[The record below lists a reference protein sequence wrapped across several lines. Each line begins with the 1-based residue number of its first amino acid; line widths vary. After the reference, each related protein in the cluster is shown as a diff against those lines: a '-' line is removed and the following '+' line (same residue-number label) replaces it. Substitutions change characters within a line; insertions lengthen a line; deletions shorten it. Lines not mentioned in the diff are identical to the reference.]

1 MVAGTRRCAA
11 MHKARSFYLYSDWA
25 TPRAS
30 YEYRG
35 RGAPFSVSES
45 PGDRFA
51 LGRNCDG
58 MNEAMRNTVVCCG
71 FVAAIVAVTTR
82 SMARDIADVNVSR
95 HLGVVGRVNL
105 GSFYTPA
112 KYVDIVGSWLL
123 KNGIGNGWT
132 IADLSCGYGAFFE
145 LGDVDGLSECRFVG
159 NDIDPEAVEKAQGF
173 FTNVEWSVRNA
184 LKDVSRKN
192 FNFGASERL
201 VIVGNPP
208 YNDVTSQ
215 INQKVKTKELP
226 IDADLKTRDLG
237 MSSLLAYNKLNA
249 EYVAVLHPLSYLVKK
264 SNFSAARQF
273 FSNYELIEHV
283 VFPSWEFAGTSKIS
297 AFPVIVAMYRR
308 NVGNGLSYD
317 EVQSMWFRTV
327 EGVEFSLSGFDYVT
341 DEIEKYPGVRRY
353 EPEILFYT
361 MRDINA
367 LKRSRTFI
375 RERIANA
382 VDVDPRKLAYYCYV
396 DCFKRY
402 AEVPY
407 YLGNFNVPFIRSEF
421 ASVTNDIV
429 TIAKSAHPELFGMV
443 NQPDSKCEERVKNYI
458 LRSIKGKDQNKCR
471 QKKQKSSMEH
481 QVFSSICQ

>member
-1 MVAGTRRCAA
+1 
-11 MHKARSFYLYSDWA
+11 MHWARSFFLYSDWA

-30 YEYRG
+30 AEYRG

-45 PGDRFA
+45 PGVWLA
-51 LGRNCDG
+51 SGRDCDG
-58 MNEAMRNTVVCCG
+58 MNSARQNTIMCCG
-71 FVAAIVAVTTR
+71 FVAAFIAVTI
-82 SMARDIADVNVSR
+82 SAMARDAEDVNVSR

-112 KYVDIVGSWLL
+112 KYVNIVAGWLL
-123 KNGIGNGWT
+123 KHGVGRGWT

-145 LGDVDGLSECRFVG
+145 LGDVEGLTACRFVG
-159 NDIDPEAVEKAQGF
+159 NDIDLEAVEKAQGI

-184 LKDVSRKN
+184 LMDVSRKN
-192 FNFGASERL
+192 FGLDETERL

-226 IDADLKTRDLG
+226 IDVDLKTRDLG
-237 MSSLLAYNKLNA
+237 MSSLLAYNKLKA

-264 SNFSAARQF
+264 SNFSATRQF

-283 VFPSWEFAGTSKIS
+283 VFPSCEFAGTSKIS

-317 EVQSMWFRTV
+317 EIRSMWFRTV
-327 EGVEFSLSGFDYVT
+327 EGAEFSLSGFDYVT
-341 DEIEKYPGVRRY
+341 DEIEKYPGGRRY

-367 LKRSRTFI
+367 LRRSRTFI
-375 RERIANA
+375 KERIANA

-402 AEVPY
+402 ADVPY

-421 ASVTNDIV
+421 ASVSNDV
-429 TIAKSAHPELFGMV
+429 MAVSKSAHPELFGRE
-443 NQPDSKCEERVKNYI
+443 NPPDSECEERVKNYI
-458 LRSIKGKDQNKCR
+458 LRSIKGKDQGKCR
-471 QKKQKSSMEH
+471 QKKQKSSMKQ

>member
-1 MVAGTRRCAA
+1 MQRCTGRVPSACIPIEPRQGLRQSTGEG
-11 MHKARSFYLYSDWA
+11 ARLFLYRNPPA
-25 TPRAS
+25 TGSRQKK
-30 YEYRG
+30 
-35 RGAPFSVSES
+35 
-45 PGDRFA
+45 D
-51 LGRNCDG
+51 CDG
-58 MNEAMRNTVVCCG
+58 MNDTRRSTIKCCG
-71 FVAAIVAVTTR
+71 FVAVFIAVMI
-82 SMARDIADVNVSR
+82 SAMARDAVDVNVSR

-112 KYVDIVGSWLL
+112 KYVNIAGEWLL
-123 KNGIGNGWT
+123 KYGVGRGWT

-159 NDIDPEAVEKAQGF
+159 NDIDSEAVEKAQGI
-173 FTNVEWSVRNA
+173 FTNVVWSVRNA

-192 FNFGASERL
+192 FSFGATERL

-215 INQKVKTKELP
+215 INQKVKAKEFS

-237 MSSLLAYNKLNA
+237 MSSLLAYDKLKA

-264 SNFSAARQF
+264 SNFSATRQF

-283 VFPSWEFAGTSKIS
+283 IFPSCEFAGTSKTS
-297 AFPVIVAMYRR
+297 VFPVIVAMYRR
-308 NVGNGLSYD
+308 NVGHGLSYD

-327 EGVEFSLSGFDYVT
+327 DGVEFSLSGFDYVT
-341 DEIEKYPGVRRY
+341 DEIEKYPSDRRY

-367 LKRSRTFI
+367 LRRSRTFI
-375 RERIANA
+375 KERIANA

-402 AEVPY
+402 ADVPY

-421 ASVTNDIV
+421 SSVSNDV
-429 TIAKSAHPELFGMV
+429 MAVAKFAYPELFGMV
-443 NQPDSKCEERVKNYI
+443 NPPDSECEERVKNYI
-458 LRSIKGKDQNKCR
+458 LRSIKGKEQNKCK
-471 QKKQKSSMEH
+471 QKKQKLSMKQ